1 MSQVRFIFQGAR
13 RTNVVNIIPL
23 PVGVAKTIGI
33 TDKQVGTAPEA
44 ARKRPISVIMVSYMT
59 GPALMEAISAVLADP
74 DIHELIV
81 VDNGNTES
89 ARARLSELT
98 AKRTSVRFLQGHGNI
113 GFARACNYG
122 ANLASGHYLLF
133 LNPDAVISKG
143 AARKLANAGDGLVEP
158 WITGGLLRDET
169 GKEQRGARRR
179 ALTPLSALVGFL
191 PMLEIIPGLRS
202 VHRETDPLP
211 THPVQIDT
219 ISGACLMTDRP
230 CFDLMGGFDERYFLH
245 VEDIEICRRARQM
258 GGQVGFV
265 PGATVMHYGSTSD
278 VPRVWIEKEKLKG
291 FVRYFWNYTPGIF
304 PKILTILAAPFMAV
318 AIVGRAY
325 ALSFKAAI
333 LGRPP
338 RKVPPSK

>member
-1 MSQVRFIFQGAR
+1 LTKIV
-13 RTNVVNIIPL
+13 TL
-23 PVGVAKTIGI
+23 PIGNAAAVP
-33 TDKQVGTAPEA
+33 TDGSHAAMPPEA
-44 ARKRPISVIMVSYMT
+44 ARKRPISVVMVSYMT
-59 GPALMEAISAVLADP
+59 GPALMEAITAVLEDR

-98 AKRTSVRFLQGHGNI
+98 AKRTRIRFLQGHGNI

-122 ANLASGHYLLF
+122 ANLATGHYLLF

-143 AARKLANAGDGLVEP
+143 AARQLANAGDCLMEP

-169 GKEQRGARRR
+169 GQEQRGARRR

-191 PMLEIIPGLRS
+191 PVLEIIPGLRS
-202 VHRETDPLP
+202 IHRETDPLP
-211 THPVQIDT
+211 LHPVQIDT
-219 ISGACLMTDRP
+219 ISGACLMTDHP
-230 CFDLMGGFDERYFLH
+230 SFEKMGGFDERYFLH

-265 PGATVMHYGSTSD
+265 PGATVMHYGSTSN

-291 FVRYFWNYTPGIF
+291 FVRYFWNYTPG
-304 PKILTILAAPFMAV
+304 PASKILTVLAAPFMA
-318 AIVGRAY
+318 
-325 ALSFKAAI
+325 AAI
-333 LGRPP
+333 LGRAYLLTLSSALFGEKP

>member
-1 MSQVRFIFQGAR
+1 MDLTQIV
-13 RTNVVNIIPL
+13 TL
-23 PVGVAKTIGI
+23 PVGKADVVTTADSHVAMP
-33 TDKQVGTAPEA
+33 PEA

-59 GPALMEAISAVLADP
+59 GPALMEAITAVLEDR

-98 AKRTSVRFLQGHGNI
+98 AKRTRVRFLQGHGNI

-122 ANLASGHYLLF
+122 AKLATGHYLLF
-133 LNPDAVISKG
+133 LNPDAVITKS
-143 AARKLANAGDGLVEP
+143 AARQLANAGDCLMEP
-158 WITGGLLRDET
+158 WITGGLLRDEK
-169 GKEQRGARRR
+169 GQEQRGARRR

-191 PMLEIIPGLRS
+191 PVLEIIPGLRS
-202 VHRETDPLP
+202 IHRETDPLP

-230 CFDLMGGFDERYFLH
+230 SFEKMGGFDERYFLH

-265 PGATVMHYGSTSD
+265 PGATVMHYGSTSN

-291 FVRYFWNYTPGIF
+291 FVRYFWNYTPG
-304 PKILTILAAPFMAV
+304 PASKILTVLAAPFMAT

-325 ALSFKAAI
+325 ILSLSSALFGEK
-333 LGRPP
+333 P

>member
-1 MSQVRFIFQGAR
+1 MVKVI
-13 RTNVVNIIPL
+13 TL
-23 PVGVAKTIGI
+23 PVTSAEDIGN
-33 TDKQVGTAPEA
+33 TDSHVGRLPEA

-59 GPALMEAISAVLADP
+59 GPALMEAISAVLEDR

-89 ARARLSELT
+89 ARTRLSQLT
-98 AKRTSVRFLQGHGNI
+98 AKRNRVRFLQGHGNI

-122 ANLASGHYLLF
+122 AKMATGHYLLF

-143 AARKLANAGDGLVEP
+143 AARQLANAGDGLVEP
-158 WITGGLLRDET
+158 WITGGLLRDEK
-169 GKEQRGARRR
+169 GNEQRGARRR
-179 ALTPLSALVGFL
+179 ALTPMSALVGFL
-191 PMLEIIPGLRS
+191 PILEVIPGLRS
-202 VHRETDPLP
+202 IHRETDPLP
-211 THPVQIDT
+211 THPVQIAT

-230 CFDLMGGFDERYFLH
+230 CFKKMGGFDERYFLH

-265 PGATVMHYGSTSD
+265 PGATVMHYGSTSN

-291 FVRYFWNYTPGIF
+291 FIRYFWNYTPGIL
-304 PKILTILAAPFMAV
+304 PKVLTVLAAPFMAI

-325 ALSFKAAI
+325 VLSVKSDIFGEA
-333 LGRPP
+333 PN
-338 RKVPPSK
+338 KVPPSK

>member
-1 MSQVRFIFQGAR
+1 
-13 RTNVVNIIPL
+13 VVKVITL
-23 PVGVAKTIGI
+23 PVTSAEDIGN
-33 TDKQVGTAPEA
+33 TDSHVGRLPEA

-59 GPALMEAISAVLADP
+59 GPALMEAISAVLEDR

-89 ARARLSELT
+89 ARTRLSQLT
-98 AKRTSVRFLQGHGNI
+98 AKRNRVRFLQGHGNI

-122 ANLASGHYLLF
+122 AKMATGHYLLF

-143 AARKLANAGDGLVEP
+143 AARQLANAGDGLVEP
-158 WITGGLLRDET
+158 WITGGLLRDEK
-169 GKEQRGARRR
+169 GNEQRGARRR
-179 ALTPLSALVGFL
+179 ALTPMSALVGFL
-191 PMLEIIPGLRS
+191 PILEVIPGLRS
-202 VHRETDPLP
+202 IHRETDPLP
-211 THPVQIDT
+211 THPVQIAT

-230 CFDLMGGFDERYFLH
+230 CFEKMGGFDERYFLH

-265 PGATVMHYGSTSD
+265 PGATVMHYGSTSN

-291 FVRYFWNYTPGIF
+291 FIRYFWNYTPGIL
-304 PKILTILAAPFMAV
+304 PKVLTVLAAPFMAI

-325 ALSFKAAI
+325 VLSVKSDIFGEA
-333 LGRPP
+333 PN
-338 RKVPPSK
+338 KVPPSK

>member
-1 MSQVRFIFQGAR
+1 MTNISPLHLGIAETNNGTDSQVG
-13 RTNVVNIIPL
+13 L
-23 PVGVAKTIGI
+23 P
-33 TDKQVGTAPEA
+33 PEA

-74 DIHELIV
+74 DIFELIV

-98 AKRTSVRFLQGHGNI
+98 AKRNSVRFLQGHGNI

-122 ANLASGHYLLF
+122 AKLATGHYLLF
-133 LNPDAVISKG
+133 LNPDAVISNG
-143 AARKLANAGDGLVEP
+143 AARQLANMGDGLVEP
-158 WITGGLLRDET
+158 WITGGLLRDKY
-169 GKEQRGARRR
+169 GREQRGARRK
-179 ALTPLSALVGFL
+179 ALTPRSALVGFL
-191 PMLEIIPGLRS
+191 PFLEVIPGLAS
-202 VHRETDPLP
+202 IHRETDPLP

-230 CFDLMGGFDERYFLH
+230 SFEKMGGFDERYFLH

-291 FVRYFWNYTPGIF
+291 FLRYFWNYTPGLL
-304 PKILTILAAPFMAV
+304 PKILTTLAAPFMAI

-325 ALSFKAAI
+325 FLFFKSEIFGKAPSKA
-333 LGRPP
+333 
-338 RKVPPSK
+338 PPSK

>member
-1 MSQVRFIFQGAR
+1 MNLTQIVS
-13 RTNVVNIIPL
+13 L
-23 PVGVAKTIGI
+23 PVGKTKSVAKA
-33 TDKQVGTAPEA
+33 DSQVGMPPEA
-44 ARKRPISVIMVSYMT
+44 AKKRPISVIMVSYMT
-59 GPALMEAISAVLADP
+59 GPALMEAITAVLEDR

-98 AKRTSVRFLQGHGNI
+98 ARRTRVRFLQGHGNI

-122 ANLASGHYLLF
+122 ANLATGHYLFF

-143 AARKLANAGDGLVEP
+143 AARQLANAGDCLMEP

-169 GKEQRGARRR
+169 GQEQRGARRR

-191 PMLEIIPGLRS
+191 PILEIIPGLRS
-202 VHRETDPLP
+202 IHREVDPLP

-230 CFDLMGGFDERYFLH
+230 SFERMGGFDERYFLH

-265 PGATVMHYGSTSD
+265 PGATVMHYGSTSN

-291 FVRYFWNYTPGIF
+291 FVRYFWNYTPGIT
-304 PKILTILAAPFMAV
+304 PKILTVLAAPFMAI

-325 ALSFKAAI
+325 MLTLSSALFGKK
-333 LGRPP
+333 P

>member
-1 MSQVRFIFQGAR
+1 MVKIV
-13 RTNVVNIIPL
+13 TL
-23 PVGVAKTIGI
+23 PVGSAEDIDS
-33 TDKQVGTAPEA
+33 TDSQLRRLPEA

-59 GPALMEAISAVLADP
+59 GPALMEAISAVLEDR

-89 ARARLSELT
+89 ARTRLSQLT
-98 AKRTSVRFLQGHGNI
+98 AKRNRVRFLQGHGNI

-122 ANLASGHYLLF
+122 AKMATGHYLLF

-143 AARKLANAGDGLVEP
+143 AARQLANAGDGLVQP
-158 WITGGLLRDET
+158 WITGGLLRDEK
-169 GKEQRGARRR
+169 GNEQRGARRR
-179 ALTPLSALVGFL
+179 ALTPMSALVSFI
-191 PMLEIIPGLRS
+191 PILEVIPGFRS
-202 VHRETDPLP
+202 IHRETDPLP

-219 ISGACLMTDRP
+219 ISGACLMTDRL
-230 CFDLMGGFDERYFLH
+230 CFEKMGGFDERYFLH

-265 PGATVMHYGSTSD
+265 PGATVMHYGSTSN

-291 FVRYFWNYTPGIF
+291 FIRYFWNYKPGVL
-304 PKILTILAAPFMAV
+304 PKILTVFAAPFMAI

-325 ALSFKAAI
+325 ILSVKSDIFGEA
-333 LGRPP
+333 PN
-338 RKVPPSK
+338 KVPPSK

>member
-1 MSQVRFIFQGAR
+1 MVKVI
-13 RTNVVNIIPL
+13 TL
-23 PVGVAKTIGI
+23 PVTSEEDIGN
-33 TDKQVGTAPEA
+33 TDSHVGRSPEA

-59 GPALMEAISAVLADP
+59 GPALMEAISAVLEDR

-89 ARARLSELT
+89 ARTRLSQLT
-98 AKRTSVRFLQGHGNI
+98 AKRNRVRFLQGHGNI

-122 ANLASGHYLLF
+122 AKMATGHYLLF

-143 AARKLANAGDGLVEP
+143 AARQLANAGDGLVEP
-158 WITGGLLRDET
+158 WITGGLLRDEK
-169 GKEQRGARRR
+169 GNEQRGARRR
-179 ALTPLSALVGFL
+179 ALTPMSALVGFL
-191 PMLEIIPGLRS
+191 PILEVIPGLRS
-202 VHRETDPLP
+202 IHRETDPLP
-211 THPVQIDT
+211 THPVQIAT

-230 CFDLMGGFDERYFLH
+230 CFEKMGGFDERYFLH

-265 PGATVMHYGSTSD
+265 PGATVMHYGSTSN

-291 FVRYFWNYTPGIF
+291 FIRYFWNYTPGIL
-304 PKILTILAAPFMAV
+304 PKVLTVLAAPFMAI

-325 ALSFKAAI
+325 VLSVKSDIFGEA
-333 LGRPP
+333 PN
-338 RKVPPSK
+338 KVPPSK

>member
-1 MSQVRFIFQGAR
+1 MNLTQIV
-13 RTNVVNIIPL
+13 TL
-23 PVGVAKTIGI
+23 PVGRTNAAAKADSQIGMP
-33 TDKQVGTAPEA
+33 PEA
-44 ARKRPISVIMVSYMT
+44 AKKRPISVIMVSYMT
-59 GPALMEAISAVLADP
+59 GPALMEAITAVLEDR

-98 AKRTSVRFLQGHGNI
+98 AKRTRVRFLQGHGNI

-122 ANLASGHYLLF
+122 ANLATGHYLLF
-133 LNPDAVISKG
+133 LNPDAVIAKG
-143 AARKLANAGDGLVEP
+143 AARQLANAGDCLMEP
-158 WITGGLLRDET
+158 WITGGLLRDEK
-169 GKEQRGARRR
+169 GQEQRGARRR

-191 PMLEIIPGLRS
+191 PILEIIPGLAS
-202 VHRETDPLP
+202 IHRETDPLP
-211 THPVQIDT
+211 TQPVQIDT

-230 CFDLMGGFDERYFLH
+230 SFEKTGGFDERYFLH

-265 PGATVMHYGSTSD
+265 PGATVMHYGSTSN

-291 FVRYFWNYTPGIF
+291 FLRYFWNYTPGIM
-304 PKILTILAAPFMAV
+304 PKILTVLAAPFMAT

-325 ALSFKAAI
+325 ILSLSSAL
-333 LGRPP
+333 LGEKP
-338 RKVPPSK
+338 RKAPPSK

>member
-1 MSQVRFIFQGAR
+1 MVKVIA
-13 RTNVVNIIPL
+13 L
-23 PVGVAKTIGI
+23 PVTSAEDIGN
-33 TDKQVGTAPEA
+33 TDSHVGRLPEA

-59 GPALMEAISAVLADP
+59 GPALMEAISAVLEDR

-89 ARARLSELT
+89 ARTRLSQLT
-98 AKRTSVRFLQGHGNI
+98 AKRNRVRFLQGHGNI

-122 ANLASGHYLLF
+122 AKMATGHYLLF

-143 AARKLANAGDGLVEP
+143 AARQLANAGDGLVEP
-158 WITGGLLRDET
+158 WITGGLLRDEK
-169 GKEQRGARRR
+169 GNEQRGARRR
-179 ALTPLSALVGFL
+179 ALTPMSALVGFL
-191 PMLEIIPGLRS
+191 PILEVIPGLRS
-202 VHRETDPLP
+202 IHRETDPLP
-211 THPVQIDT
+211 THPVQIAT

-230 CFDLMGGFDERYFLH
+230 CFEKMGGFDERYFLH

-265 PGATVMHYGSTSD
+265 PGATVMHYGSTSN

-291 FVRYFWNYTPGIF
+291 FIRYFWNYTPGIL
-304 PKILTILAAPFMAV
+304 PKVLTVLAAPFMAI

-325 ALSFKAAI
+325 VLSVKSDIFGEA
-333 LGRPP
+333 PN
-338 RKVPPSK
+338 KVPPSK

>member
-1 MSQVRFIFQGAR
+1 MVKIV
-13 RTNVVNIIPL
+13 TL
-23 PVGVAKTIGI
+23 PVGSVEGI
-33 TDKQVGTAPEA
+33 ANTNGQVGASPEA

-59 GPALMEAISAVLADP
+59 GPALMEAISAVLEDR

-89 ARARLSELT
+89 ARTRLSQLT
-98 AKRTSVRFLQGHGNI
+98 AKRNRVRFFQGHGNI

-122 ANLASGHYLLF
+122 AKMATGHYLLF

-143 AARKLANAGDGLVEP
+143 AARQLANAGDGLVEP
-158 WITGGLLRDET
+158 WITGGLLRDEK
-169 GKEQRGARRR
+169 GNEQRGARRR

-191 PMLEIIPGLRS
+191 PILEIIPGLRS
-202 VHRETDPLP
+202 IHRETDPLP
-211 THPVQIDT
+211 TQPIQIDT

-230 CFDLMGGFDERYFLH
+230 CFEKMGGFDERYFLH

-265 PGATVMHYGSTSD
+265 PGATIMHYGSTSN

-291 FVRYFWNYTPGIF
+291 FIRYFWNYTPGF
-304 PKILTILAAPFMAV
+304 MPKFLTILAAPFMAI

-325 ALSFKAAI
+325 I
-333 LGRPP
+333 LTVKSGLFGETPS
-338 RKVPPSK
+338 KVPPSK

>member
-1 MSQVRFIFQGAR
+1 MGKY
-13 RTNVVNIIPL
+13 
-23 PVGVAKTIGI
+23 VAAAKSGSH
-33 TDKQVGTAPEA
+33 VSAPPEV

-59 GPALMEAISAVLADP
+59 GPALMEAIMAVLADR

-81 VDNGNTES
+81 VDNGNVDS
-89 ARARLSELT
+89 ARARLAELT
-98 AKRTSVRFLQGHGNI
+98 AKRNRVRFLQGHGNI

-122 ANLASGHYLLF
+122 ANLATGHYLLF
-133 LNPDAVISKG
+133 LNPDAVITQG
-143 AARKLANAGDGLVEP
+143 ASRQLANAGDTLVEP

-169 GKEQRGARRR
+169 GKEQRGSRRR

-191 PMLEIIPGLRS
+191 PILEVIPGLRS
-202 VHRETDPLP
+202 IHRETDPLP
-211 THPVQIDT
+211 SHPVQIDT

-230 CFDLMGGFDERYFLH
+230 SFEKMGGFDERYFLH

-265 PGATVMHYGSTSD
+265 PGATVMHYGSTSN

-291 FVRYFWNYTPGIF
+291 FLRYFWNYTPG
-304 PKILTILAAPFMAV
+304 LTSKVLTVLAAPFMAI

-325 ALSFKAAI
+325 VLSLKTALMGKKPHKAP
-333 LGRPP
+333 L
-338 RKVPPSK
+338 SKHKD